1 MTTTAIRKK
10 VHQYVDSIDANVL
23 EVVYNMLKLIRFF
36 AAASICVG
44 LGMTHAFA
52 SSEKSVTLNLGG
64 SFCEFYPNEITAAL
78 KKLPG
83 VKSVDA
89 QNKQKFVVVH
99 FEDGKVTTDQMITAL
114 RGVKQEG
121 MWHCDG
127 SVK

>member
-1 MTTTAIRKK
+1 
-10 VHQYVDSIDANVL
+10 
-23 EVVYNMLKLIRFF
+23 MLKLVRFF
-36 AAASICVG
+36 SAVSICLS
-44 LGMTHAFA
+44 LGVTHATA
-52 SSEKSVTLNLGG
+52 ASEKSVTINLGG

-89 QNKQKFVVVH
+89 QNRQKFIVVH
-99 FEDGKVTTDQMITAL
+99 FEDGKVTTDQMITTL
-114 RGVKQEG
+114 KGVKQEG

>member
-1 MTTTAIRKK
+1 M
-10 VHQYVDSIDANVL
+10 SN
-23 EVVYNMLKLIRFF
+23 LIRFL
-36 AAASICVG
+36 AAISICVG
-44 LGMTHAFA
+44 FGMTQASA

-64 SFCEFYPNEITAAL
+64 KFCEFYPNEITAAL

-89 QNKQKFVVVH
+89 QDRQKFVVVQ
-99 FEDGKVTTDQMITAL
+99 FDDSKVTTDQMITAL
-114 RGVKQEG
+114 RGVKQDG